1 MIHCRRKVVSTL
13 EFTFTFMSTNAEPFR
28 FRAYGL
34 SDIGREREA
43 NEDAFFVSE
52 QQGLFIVSDGM
63 GGQQA
68 GALASAMT
76 VQALPLQVSA
86 ERMALDLGTL
96 AAAPAVAIGLV
107 RAIGF
112 VNDMVLD
119 KTQGHPEVKGMG
131 ATVVAA
137 LYAGDGFLALAHL
150 GDSRAY
156 LMRRE
161 YLERLTSDHTVAEM
175 LFQAARISRR
185 QMRRHLSRHTLT
197 RHIGKEDCPAADVA
211 LLSLKLGDRILLC
224 TDGLTGMLK
233 DREIGNI
240 LWDTEDRETACR
252 LLIDHANNAGGRDN
266 ITVIIL
272 DAGEPLRQHARRGR
286 RVIVRRTVGRSLVM
300 PQYEQKREEDM
311 FLSM

>member
-1 MIHCRRKVVSTL
+1 
-13 EFTFTFMSTNAEPFR
+13 MSTNEEPFR
-28 FRAYGL
+28 LQADGL

-52 QQGLFIVSDGM
+52 QQTSFVVSDGM

-76 VQALPLQVSA
+76 VQALSLQVAA
-86 ERMALDLGTL
+86 ERMARDLATP

-112 VNDMVLD
+112 VNEIVLD

-156 LMRRE
+156 LMRCG
-161 YLERLTSDHTVAEM
+161 YLERLTVDHTVAEM
-175 LFQAARISRR
+175 FFQAGRISRR
-185 QMRRHLSRHTLT
+185 QLRMHPSRHVLT
-197 RHIGKEDCPAADVA
+197 RHIGKEDCPPADA
-211 LLSLKLGDRILLC
+211 ILLSLEPGDRILLC
-224 TDGLTGMLK
+224 TDGLTGMLD
-233 DREIGNI
+233 DRSIGTI
-240 LWDTEDRETACR
+240 LWETENRETACR
-252 LLIDHANNAGGRDN
+252 LLIDRANKAGGRDN
-266 ITVIIL
+266 ITVIIV
-272 DAGEPLRQHARRGR
+272 DVGERRQHGRRGR

-300 PQYEQKREEDM
+300 PEHEQKREEGM
-311 FLSM
+311 FLSI